1 MSGEDE
7 SVADAR
13 DPWVV
18 LRVKPGT
25 EESEQLARAAG
36 YVESAPSPDDPDLT
50 DQEIDMLRRDPAQ
63 VDTVVRR
70 LSRRPTVLEGAV
82 RKVTVL
88 VLVACV
94 AVFAGAAGIAF
105 LMN

>member
-1 MSGEDE
+1 
-7 SVADAR
+7 
-13 DPWVV
+13 
-18 LRVKPGT
+18 
-25 EESEQLARAAG
+25 
-36 YVESAPSPDDPDLT
+36 
-50 DQEIDMLRRDPAQ
+50 MLRRDPAQ